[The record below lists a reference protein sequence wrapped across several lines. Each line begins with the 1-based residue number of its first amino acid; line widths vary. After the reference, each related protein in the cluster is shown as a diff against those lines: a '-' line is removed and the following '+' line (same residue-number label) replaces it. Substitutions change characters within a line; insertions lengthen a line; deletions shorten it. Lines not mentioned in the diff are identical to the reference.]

1 MSRRKNPNI
10 LIELLRRFS
19 RDEVA
24 GLSAELAYFFLL
36 SLFPFM
42 IALITLIA
50 FIPLSV
56 EDLLKFIRQY
66 APADSIMVM
75 ESALYQLMNQESGLL
90 FTFGILA
97 AIWSASNGIDSIMR
111 AFNRAYDV
119 RENRS
124 FLKSRAIAILLA
136 IVMMAVIVI
145 ALLFPVFG
153 QEIGLFVFSA
163 FGIPE
168 LFFTVWNIIRWVAS
182 AIIIFFI
189 FILLHKLAP
198 NKRMMW
204 SQAFPGALLSTV
216 GWIVVSYLFSNYVS
230 NFGNYSATYGSI
242 GGIIVFMIWFYLT
255 GMIIIM
261 SGELNAIL
269 VKRDEDTEKP

>member
-1 MSRRKNPNI
+1 MRSRKHSTI
-10 LIELLRRFS
+10 IVELLRRFS

-66 APADSIMVM
+66 APADTIVVM
-75 ESALYQLMNQESGLL
+75 EGALNQLLGQKNAIL
-90 FTFGILA
+90 FTVGILA
-97 AIWSASNGIDSIMR
+97 SIWSASNGIDSIMR
-111 AFNRAYDV
+111 AFNKAFDV

-124 FLKSRAIAILLA
+124 FIKSRAIALLLA

-153 QEIGLFVFSA
+153 QEIGLFIFSA
-163 FGIPE
+163 FGIPD
-168 LFFTVWNIIRWVAS
+168 LFFTVWNVIRWAAS
-182 AIIIFFI
+182 AIIIFLI

-198 NKRMMW
+198 NRKISW
-204 SQAFPGALLSTV
+204 KQAFPGALFSTV
-216 GWIVVSYLFSNYVS
+216 GWIAVSYLFSGYVS

-255 GMIIIM
+255 GMVIIM

-269 VKRDEDTEKP
+269 VKRRADQADT

>member
-1 MSRRKNPNI
+1 MRSRKNPTI
-10 LIELLRRFS
+10 ITELIRRFS

-56 EDLLKFIRQY
+56 EDLLKFIRQF
-66 APADSIMVM
+66 APADTILVM
-75 ESALYQLMNQESGLL
+75 ESALYQLLNQESGLL

-97 AIWSASNGIDSIMR
+97 AVWSASNGIDSIMR
-111 AFNRAYDV
+111 AFNRAFDV

-124 FLKSRAIAILLA
+124 YLKSRAIAILLA
-136 IVMMAVIVI
+136 VVMMAVIVI

-153 QEIGLFVFSA
+153 QEIGLFIFKA
-163 FGIPE
+163 FGIPG
-168 LFFTVWNIIRWVAS
+168 LFFTVWNIIRWAVS

-198 NKRMMW
+198 NKKMMW
-204 SQAFPGALLSTV
+204 RQAFPGALFSTV
-216 GWIVVSYLFSNYVS
+216 GWIGVSYLFSNYVS

-269 VKRDEDTEKP
+269 VNRDGNR